1 MLRVGEEVRDLG
13 PHEPVPGRPPFPSHR
28 HDPHVAQRGEVRRD
42 GRLGQPE
49 LAREVDDAPLG
60 AREQVHDRQAARLG
74 ERVQEA
80 RDRLVVV
87 RAVVPGSLAALVVT
101 RRS

>member
-28 HDPHVAQRGEVRRD
+28 HDPTSRSVVRCRD